1 MTNNVYGPK
10 RVVFVSIPGYA
21 AKYGFRT
28 GVTSTQSSSFGHADL
43 ASAGESLVIFGS
55 QSPKPPR
62 GRLIAG
68 ENSVGV
74 TSFVDESKY
83 GDVAIRMTSRGRG
96 APSPANR
103 TKSIRVFVRFHTV
116 NYVWDMPKFLYTKI
130 SEDLAGLGITPLASA
145 TANAVQGL
153 DNAMKGGSATGKP
166 LRAQKY
172 DGTSIL
178 GTFVETPQPEAALPD
193 GWSIVGG
200 TSLI

>member
-10 RVVFVSIPGYA
+10 RVVTVSIPSYA

-28 GVTSTQSSSFGHADL
+28 GVTSAQSTAFGHANL
-43 ASAGESLVIFGS
+43 ESAGESLVIFGS

-62 GRLIAG
+62 GRLITG
-68 ENSVGV
+68 ENSIGV

-103 TKSIRVFVRFHTV
+103 TKSIRVFVKFHTV
-116 NYVWDMPKFLYTKI
+116 NYVWDMPKFLHTKI
-130 SEDLAGLGITPLASA
+130 SEDLAGLGIAPLAAA
-145 TANAVQGL
+145 TTNAVQGL
-153 DNAMKGGSATGKP
+153 DNAMKGGAATGKP
-166 LRAQKY
+166 LRAQKI
-172 DGTSIL
+172 DGTSIV
-178 GTFVETPQPEAALPD
+178 GTFIETPAPESLPD

-200 TSLI
+200 NSLI